1 MVREKEMKREEYPI
15 ERGFW
20 ASHCLLAFYIIKAQ
34 ELIIVRI
41 HDSEIV
47 EWSQH

>member
-1 MVREKEMKREEYPI
+1 MVREREMKRECYPL

-20 ASHCLLAFYIIKAQ
+20 AGHCLSAFYIIKGQ

-41 HDSEIV
+41 RDSEAA
-47 EWSQH
+47 ERSQH